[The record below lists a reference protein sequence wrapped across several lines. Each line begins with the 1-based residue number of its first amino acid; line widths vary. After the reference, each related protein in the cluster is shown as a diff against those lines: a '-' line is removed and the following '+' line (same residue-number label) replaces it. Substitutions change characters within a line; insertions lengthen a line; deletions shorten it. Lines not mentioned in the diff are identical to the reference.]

1 MGKKLLNLEDFPFG
15 PVVEN
20 PPDSVG
26 ATGSIPAP
34 EIAHMPYGS

>member
-1 MGKKLLNLEDFPFG
+1 MGKKLLNLEVFPFG
-15 PVVEN
+15 SVVEN

-34 EIAHMPYGS
+34 GRAHVPQGS